1 MVISS
6 GLDFLVRW
14 VRMRVHHPRGCVCGG
29 CVCVRAQRRKVAELA
44 ARVGVEP
51 PQELEAMAPAE
62 VDAWLARALMG
73 GAPAL

>member
-1 MVISS
+1 M
-6 GLDFLVRW
+6 
-14 VRMRVHHPRGCVCGG
+14 
-29 CVCVRAQRRKVAELA
+29 RAQRRKVAELA

-73 GAPAL
+73 GALGL

>member
-1 MVISS
+1 MSV
-6 GLDFLVRW
+6 
-14 VRMRVHHPRGCVCGG
+14 
-29 CVCVRAQRRKVAELA
+29 QRTIQGPEA